1 MSKTKVIMASVYGKL
16 NLIIP
21 PSSAS
26 IASAKNQQRAV
37 DLAKETLSSLS
48 QEQVLSLNKVQ
59 SAFEAATKRLHE
71 TMSHLSLKSRDRASA
86 LLLDFQNATTKEFTR
101 LENCRRVLNE
111 PLLTEVYPFPRELN
125 TVHLRMET
133 ESGLWH
139 RAIQTVVR
147 TESPLYNFQTEEGS
161 ITEAELNQLAEEVD
175 REFNDV
181 PAALKAV
188 HRVVAD
194 VEKEILADLMNEM
207 IKEMA
212 VMQAKKK
219 TDADKDCAQNIS

>member
-1 MSKTKVIMASVYGKL
+1 
-16 NLIIP
+16 
-21 PSSAS
+21 
-26 IASAKNQQRAV
+26 
-37 DLAKETLSSLS
+37 
-48 QEQVLSLNKVQ
+48 
-59 SAFEAATKRLHE
+59 
-71 TMSHLSLKSRDRASA
+71 
-86 LLLDFQNATTKEFTR
+86 
-101 LENCRRVLNE
+101 
-111 PLLTEVYPFPRELN
+111 
-125 TVHLRMET
+125 MET

-147 TESPLYNFQTEEGS
+147 TESPLYNFQTEEAS
-161 ITEAELNQLAEEVD
+161 ITEAELSQLAEEVD